1 MRDSYI
7 DIVVDESCYR
17 IVLMKF
23 GEWVRLEK
31 RLKRRVYN

>member
-17 IVLMKF
+17 LVLMKF
-23 GEWVRLEK
+23 VEWVRLEK